1 MFNRVVLAGHLAADP
16 ELRFTPSGAGVC
28 TIRLAVDGPTFN
40 KETRRYDA
48 VFVNVIV
55 WNRGENKQAER
66 CAEYLAKGRMALVEG
81 KLNARSYEAK
91 DGSGKRYVT
100 EVVADNVR
108 FIGGRGEGQASGGGE
123 NAYRPA
129 AAPVEDGM
137 LDFSDFGQE
146 VQFEKD
152 NLPF

>member
-28 TIRLAVDGPTFN
+28 TLRLAVDGPTFN

-48 VFVNVIV
+48 VFVNVVV

-66 CAEYLAKGRMALVEG
+66 CAEYLSKGRMALVEG
-81 KLNARSYEAK
+81 KLSIRSYEAK
-91 DGSGKRYVT
+91 DGSGRRYVT

-108 FIGGRGEGQASGGGE
+108 FIGGRGEGQGGGE
-123 NAYRPA
+123 NSFRAPA
-129 AAPVEDGM
+129 APADDGM

-146 VQFEKD
+146 IQFEKD